1 MVSLLPSNATPLEK
15 SLEAA
20 FQSVLDVSELRGFK
34 FKEDAMPFIFED
46 LVQEYGLESIRL
58 WIQDALQVLK
68 EGVFFQRLR
77 GTPAAMKMALK
88 WMGLEKVRIEEEPA
102 GKHFA
107 EFQLGLE
114 ELPSDFSIEAILAL
128 ADMAKPARARLTRL
142 YNSLYD
148 RRHLVLDENIYGD
161 FLSGYSGIFLDDLQI
176 SFGRQEIYEVQD
188 ALTSE
193 PAHSALHH
201 HVQNLLNHDIF
212 RFGESYLDE
221 EKTELLDPGFVH
233 EHAFNFEV
241 VQGVSGESIRKT
253 SSCLAKS
260 QLVLSDGFVLDS
272 ENTALSAFYVQETGR
287 CFQLDYDTLSNHEWK
302 QRYVEILER
311 FVKKHTDTVVYD
323 EIPVT
328 QSFSV
333 RERESIVC
341 DSKLSAVCLKQRES
355 LASEVTYTGVL
366 LWHDHKHLER
376 KWCDEDAVINF
387 LNKNNYGRDKPK

>member
-1 MVSLLPSNATPLEK
+1 
-15 SLEAA
+15 
-20 FQSVLDVSELRGFK
+20 
-34 FKEDAMPFIFED
+34 
-46 LVQEYGLESIRL
+46 
-58 WIQDALQVLK
+58 
-68 EGVFFQRLR
+68 
-77 GTPAAMKMALK
+77 MKMALK
-88 WMGLEKVRIEEEPA
+88 WTGLEKVRIEEEPA
-102 GKHFA
+102 GEHFA

-176 SFGRQEIYEVQD
+176 SFGRQETYEVQD
-188 ALTSE
+188 ALS
-193 PAHSALHH
+193 PKHAHTELHH
-201 HVQNLLNHDIF
+201 HVQNLWNHDIF
-212 RFGESYLDE
+212 RLSESYLDE

-241 VQGVSGESIRKT
+241 VQGVSEESIQKT

-272 ENTALSAFYVQETGR
+272 ENTALSAFYVQEIGR

-311 FVKKHTDTVVYD
+311 FVKEYADTVVYD
-323 EIPVT
+323 EILKA

-333 RERESIVC
+333 RERKAGVC
-341 DSKLSAVCLKQRES
+341 DSKLSAVCLRQRES
-355 LASEVTYTGVL
+355 LASKVTYTGVL

-376 KWCDEDAVINF
+376 RWCVRDVITTF
-387 LNKNNYGRDKPK
+387 VIQ